1 MEKLTLAIFLIGALA
16 RAANADPRLDEAKQH
31 LEAATQLYDENN
43 FRGALAELQRAY
55 ELAPSFKILFNIGQ
69 VDMELQD
76 YAGALRAYSRYLSEG
91 GPDVPADR
99 GKQVRA
105 DLERLRGRVGKI
117 AVQTVAGAEVLIDDV
132 AIGFAPL
139 PEPVAVNAGRHKVT
153 AHIAGKD
160 PVSRI
165 YDVAGRQEI
174 SAAIAN
180 DTPVPGAAAASEVT
194 AGPAAH
200 AVVDAPARPPSKL
213 PVYVSWGTTGALVLI
228 TGVSALVTR
237 SANNELANLRG
248 RFPVTAAQLAAQ
260 RDSVHRDALI
270 TDVALGATLASAGVA
285 AYLTLTR
292 MDRGNPTE
300 PARTVQ
306 VHVGL
311 GGISLTGPF

>member
-1 MEKLTLAIFLIGALA
+1 MFLVGAIA
-16 RAANADPRLDEAKQH
+16 RAAHADAKLDEAKQH
-31 LEAATQLYDENN
+31 LETATQLYDENN

-69 VDMELQD
+69 VEMELQD

-105 DLERLRGRVGKI
+105 DVERLRGRVGKI
-117 AVQTVAGAEVLIDDV
+117 EVQTAAGAEVLIDDI

-153 AHIAGKD
+153 VHIAGKD

-180 DTPVPGAAAASEVT
+180 DAVAPIA
-194 AGPAAH
+194 PAAPV
-200 AVVDAPARPPSKL
+200 APAAPTAVDAPASRRIPLS
-213 PVYVSWGTTGALVLI
+213 VYVSWGVTGALGLTTGAL
-228 TGVSALVTR
+228 ALAAR
-237 SANNELANLRG
+237 SANNDLANLRG
-248 RFPVTAAQLAAQ
+248 SFGVTPAQLVAQ
-260 RDSVHRDALI
+260 RDSVHRDALL
-270 TDVALGATLASAGVA
+270 TDLALGATLASAGVA
-285 AYLTLTR
+285 TYLTLTR
-292 MDRGNPTE
+292 MEHGAPPER
-300 PARTVQ
+300 ARTVQ

-311 GGISLTGPF
+311 GGISLTGQF

>member
-1 MEKLTLAIFLIGALA
+1 MGKLTLAIFLVGAVA
-16 RAANADPRLDEAKQH
+16 RAAHADAKLDEAKQH
-31 LEAATQLYDENN
+31 LDAAAQFYDENN

-91 GPDVPADR
+91 GPDVPAER

-117 AVQTVAGAEVLIDDV
+117 EVQTAAGAEVLIDDV
-132 AIGFAPL
+132 PVGFAPL

-153 AHIAGKD
+153 VHIAGKD

-174 SAAIAN
+174 AAAIAN
-180 DTPVPGAAAASEVT
+180 DAVAPGAPVA
-194 AGPAAH
+194 PAAPT
-200 AVVDAPARPPSKL
+200 AVDAPAPRRIPLS
-213 PVYVSWGTTGALVLI
+213 VYVSWGVTGALGLT
-228 TGVSALVTR
+228 TGVLALAAR
-237 SANNELANLRG
+237 SANNDLANLRG
-248 RFPVTAAQLAAQ
+248 SFGVTPAQLVAQ
-260 RDSVHRDALI
+260 RDSVRHDALL
-270 TDVALGATLASAGVA
+270 TDLALGATLASAGVA
-285 AYLTLTR
+285 TYLTLTR
-292 MDRGNPTE
+292 VEHGAPPE

-311 GGISLTGPF
+311 GGISLTGQF

>member
-1 MEKLTLAIFLIGALA
+1 MGKLTLAIFLVGAVA
-16 RAANADPRLDEAKQH
+16 RAAHADAKLDEAKQH
-31 LEAATQLYDENN
+31 LDAAAQFYDENN

-91 GPDVPADR
+91 GPDVPAER

-117 AVQTVAGAEVLIDDV
+117 EVQTAAGAEVLIDDV
-132 AIGFAPL
+132 PVGFAPL

-153 AHIAGKD
+153 VHIAGKD

-174 SAAIAN
+174 AAAIAN
-180 DTPVPGAAAASEVT
+180 DAVAPGAPVA
-194 AGPAAH
+194 PAAPT
-200 AVVDAPARPPSKL
+200 AVDAPAPRRIPLS
-213 PVYVSWGTTGALVLI
+213 VYVSWGVTGALGLT
-228 TGVSALVTR
+228 TGVLALAAR
-237 SANNELANLRG
+237 SANNDLANLRG
-248 RFPVTAAQLAAQ
+248 SFGVTPAQLVAQ
-260 RDSVHRDALI
+260 RDSVRHDALL
-270 TDVALGATLASAGVA
+270 TDLALGATLASAGVA
-285 AYLTLTR
+285 TYLTLTR
-292 MDRGNPTE
+292 VEHGAPPE
-300 PARTVQ
+300 PARTAQ

-311 GGISLTGPF
+311 GGISLTGQF